1 MALPQVTSS
10 TSTLK
15 GARNINYIHMQTAYE
30 DLGGKVAALISAVN
44 ILNVS
49 VSNIY
54 SALISANASGVTFSV
69 FSGVT
74 LSATLGTISNF
85 SS

>member
-15 GARNINYIHMQTAYE
+15 GAREFNQTHMVTAYQ
-30 DLGGKVAALISAVN
+30 DVAGKIAALVSAVN

-69 FSGVT
+69 FSAVT
-74 LSATLGTISNF
+74 LSATLGSISNF

>member
-15 GARNINYIHMQTAYE
+15 GARNVNYVHMQLAYE
-30 DLGGKVAALISAVN
+30 DLGGKVAALISSVN
-44 ILNVS
+44 LLNTNVS
-49 VSNIY
+49 AIY

-74 LSATLGTISNF
+74 LSATAGSISNF

>member
-15 GARNINYIHMQTAYE
+15 GARQFNVTHMVTAYE
-30 DLGGKVAALISAVN
+30 DVGGKIAALVSAVN
-44 ILNVS
+44 ILNNNVS
-49 VSNIY
+49 AIY

-74 LSATLGTISNF
+74 LSATLGSISNF

>member
-15 GARNINYIHMQTAYE
+15 GAREVNYVHMAMAYQ
-30 DLGGKVAALISAVN
+30 DVGGKIAALISSVN
-44 ILNVS
+44 LLNTS
-49 VSNIY
+49 VSSIY

-74 LSATLGTISNF
+74 LSATAGTISNF

>member
-15 GARNINYIHMQTAYE
+15 GVRDFNVTHMVTAYE
-30 DLGGKVAALISAVN
+30 DVGGKIAALVSAVN

-74 LSATLGTISNF
+74 LSDTLGTISNF